1 MSIKLLYILF
11 GYIIAALWIKVEKI
25 IIERIPVKITIEY
38 CTKWNYQPRAS
49 RLEEDL
55 KKISGVEVEL
65 IPSTGGVF
73 EITADGKS
81 IFSKKEMKRFPE
93 EGEIAGLLG

>member
-1 MSIKLLYILF
+1 
-11 GYIIAALWIKVEKI
+11 
-25 IIERIPVKITIEY
+25 
-38 CTKWNYQPRAS
+38 
-49 RLEEDL
+49 LEEDL